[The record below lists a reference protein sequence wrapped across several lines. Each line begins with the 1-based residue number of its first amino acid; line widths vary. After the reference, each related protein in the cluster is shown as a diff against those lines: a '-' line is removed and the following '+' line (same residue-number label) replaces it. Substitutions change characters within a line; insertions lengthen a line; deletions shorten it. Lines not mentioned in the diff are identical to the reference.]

1 MSHELMY
8 DSDAHVN
15 MSRITSESPDL
26 TEDSDLPS
34 SPVAQPS
41 PEAPEFVPVLSDVS
55 YVHVYPPSLN
65 PAPHLSKKRPLKA
78 ISDDF
83 PTDVATYPD
92 QY

>member
-41 PEAPEFVPVLSDVS
+41 QEETHFFPVL
-55 YVHVYPPSLN
+55 LMFI
-65 PAPHLSKKRPLKA
+65 L
-78 ISDDF
+78 
-83 PTDVATYPD
+83 
-92 QY
+92 